1 MFKKSKKI
9 ATVVAVVA
17 CISAGQVLAQHGLG
31 SAPGNEA
38 PQLIMRDGIRVWNNP
53 GAFGPVPKDQY
64 DRGVKVCSAMNTREA
79 SFVPIG
85 YHPKA
90 KDNQGV
96 EYQGGGF
103 FCVQS
108 KS

>member
-1 MFKKSKKI
+1 MFKQSKKI
-9 ATVVAVVA
+9 AAVLTVLSCMA
-17 CISAGQVLAQHGLG
+17 AGQTFAQHGLG
-31 SAPGNEA
+31 SAPGKDA

-64 DRGVKVCSAMNTREA
+64 ERGVKVCSAMTTREA
-79 SFVPIG
+79 TFVPIG

-90 KDNQGV
+90 KDNQGD

-108 KS
+108 H

>member
-1 MFKKSKKI
+1 MIKSSKKLAI
-9 ATVVAVVA
+9 LVATVGFVM
-17 CISAGQVLAQHGLG
+17 AGQAAAQHGLG
-31 SAPGNEA
+31 STPGKDA
-38 PQLIMRDGIRVWNNP
+38 PQLIMRDGVRVWNNP

-64 DRGVKVCSAMNTREA
+64 DRGIKVCSAMNTREA

-103 FCVQS
+103 FCVQA
-108 KS
+108 K

>member
-1 MFKKSKKI
+1 VIKSSKKI
-9 ATVVAVVA
+9 AILVATVGFV
-17 CISAGQVLAQHGLG
+17 IAGQAAAQHGLG
-31 SAPGNEA
+31 STPGKDA
-38 PQLIMRDGIRVWNNP
+38 PQLIMRDGVRVWNNP

-90 KDNQGV
+90 MDNQGV

-103 FCVQS
+103 FCVQA
-108 KS
+108 K